1 MDTKRLQKWR
11 ERKKELGVTLDDL
24 AKATKISKRTLTGI
38 FSGKDE
44 KYQNPTI
51 ATIEAIEQALELDKT
66 DTKETANVELTPQ
79 EDRMLQ
85 AFRGLNDAT
94 RELVIMLLQSIQ
106 K

>member
-1 MDTKRLQKWR
+1 MDAKRLNEK
-11 ERKKELGVTLDDL
+11 RKEMKMSIETLAEKSKL
-24 AKATKISKRTLTGI
+24 PKSTVEKILFGI
-38 FSGKDE
+38 TE
-44 KYQNPTI
+44 NPRYDTI
-51 ATIEAIEQALELDKT
+51 HAIEQALELDKA
-66 DTKETANVELTPQ
+66 DTKETASVELTPQ

>member
-51 ATIEAIEQALELDKT
+51 ATIEAIEQALEFDKT
-66 DTKETANVELTPQ
+66 GTKETASVELTPQ

-94 RELVIMLLQSIQ
+94 RELVIMLLLSIQ

>member
-1 MDTKRLQKWR
+1 MDIERLKKA
-11 ERKKELGVTLDDL
+11 KKEKGM
-24 AKATKISKRTLTGI
+24 
-38 FSGKDE
+38 
-44 KYQNPTI
+44 
-51 ATIEAIEQALELDKT
+51 TIEEIAKKANLPKGTVQNIFCGYVENPRYDTIHAIEQALELDKA
-66 DTKETANVELTPQ
+66 DTKETASVELTPQ